1 MPVEISALQEWIVG
15 DRMLHDM
22 LRGID
27 ARTAAEFEWRRG
39 TLPPGQLGWRK
50 AKKIRDRAAKL
61 AEATLRARHGEPRA
75 HDVAVDLGDGR
86 SLTGTVTPVFGDRIV
101 EVTYSKLDGRHLLQC
116 WLRLLALAAD
126 EPSRAWTAMCIGRRD
141 TDTDRVKAQALR
153 APGNA
158 VEILRELATLYDN
171 GRREPLPL
179 PVKTSYAWARAATRA
194 PTREQPP
201 AAGGFRRTTTVASTR
216 SRPSKR
222 LSQKGAA
229 RRAARAAAP
238 GEEMPGEDTRLGALA
253 ARLWSP
259 LIQATQEPG

>member
-1 MPVEISALQEWIVG
+1 M
-15 DRMLHDM
+15 
-22 LRGID
+22 
-27 ARTAAEFEWRRG
+27 
-39 TLPPGQLGWRK
+39 
-50 AKKIRDRAAKL
+50 
-61 AEATLRARHGEPRA
+61 
-75 HDVAVDLGDGR
+75 
-86 SLTGTVTPVFGDRIV
+86 

-179 PVKTSYAWARAATRA
+179 RSRRRTPGPGPRLGHR
-194 PTREQPP
+194 P
-201 AAGGFRRTTTVASTR
+201 ASSRPRGGFRRTTTVASTR

-222 LSQKGAA
+222 LSAKGAA
-229 RRAARAAAP
+229 RRAARAPRP
-238 GEEMPGEDTRLGALA
+238 GEERPVRIPAGRAGGAVVVA
-253 ARLWSP
+253 ADSGD
-259 LIQATQEPG
+259 AGAG